1 VRPKWENKKAVFK
14 LVEERLKE
22 QAGAYHDFI
31 WAGRPHHLTEAQL
44 QVADPNWKEIIGPQK
59 KWDEQSAVEEAKRG
73 NLKPLAYHI
82 LMPDVTPE
90 YDADEN
96 ITKAIYEVN
105 DQIAHL
111 KPETWFLIIE
121 FLLGDRSLKTGRKRG
136 ELGAPKMSE
145 EEKRKS
151 KRWGD
156 IIGARDLYEAVID
169 TLRGEFP
176 EQRTKE
182 IRDRALE
189 FAADKTGVTETTLL
203 EHVKKHRRR
212 RRDLPSA

>member
-14 LVEERLKE
+14 LVEERLEE

-31 WAGRPHHLTEAQL
+31 WAGRPHQLTEAQL
-44 QVADPNWKEIIGPQK
+44 RVIDPDWKEIIGPK
-59 KWDEQSAVEEAKRG
+59 KVWNEQSAAEEAKRG

-90 YDADEN
+90 YDADGN

-121 FLLGDRSLKTGRKRG
+121 FLLGARSLKTGRKRG
-136 ELGAPKMSE
+136 ERGAPKMSE
-145 EEKRKS
+145 DKKRERWKS
-151 KRWGD
+151 IRT
-156 IIGARDLYEAVID
+156 GARDLYEAVIEI
-169 TLRGEFP
+169 LRDEFP

-189 FAADKTGVTETTLL
+189 FAASKTGMSELSL
-203 EHVKKHRRR
+203 FEHIKKGRPRRR
-212 RRDLPSA
+212 VLPVV